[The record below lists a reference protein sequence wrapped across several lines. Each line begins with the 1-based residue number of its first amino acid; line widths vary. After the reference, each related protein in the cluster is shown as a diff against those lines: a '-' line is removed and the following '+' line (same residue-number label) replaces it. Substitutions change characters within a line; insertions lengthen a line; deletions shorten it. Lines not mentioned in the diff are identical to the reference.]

1 MVSEFPDVDQRL
13 AVCTVQ
19 NTYGEKVSRQR
30 EAAII
35 VDIDGTIFQARKP
48 VRKVID
54 FVNKFQGKVIIVT
67 ARDEAQRQTT
77 VKQLKAARVKYNELL
92 MRTEDIP
99 QETYKATIA
108 ADLISEYAV
117 NLVIENDP
125 SSRRKYE
132 ELGLDVLDPR
142 QLTQNTYGEKISR
155 ICFQRR
161 PRKKVGR
168 YEVNEKTGTMSD
180 VSLIQIG
187 EAKGHGVWID
197 AQSLESGLEAVGGS
211 LPAYVTH
218 EGAVDSDRLLKEVG
232 LFSGFYIE
240 DGKLK
245 AESFKA
251 LESFRVDEAERF
263 RRLFDLA
270 REMPDAFGLSLVFE
284 ARLVWIMEGGEEISV
299 EDSDGE
305 GAIRSIPS
313 VRFISIRSADFVD
326 APAANKEGLFN
337 SHTKIETIMAKENL
351 IELSPEEEI
360 LLDEA
365 TEAEVTE
372 NAEATNAEP
381 EQLDEEQQTEI
392 DRLREEM
399 GRHDDR
405 LNMLEDGI
413 ADLKERLTS
422 ANTENEELSTENEQL
437 SKKTKALSAV
447 LEDGADPLEES
458 STADSPSTSIVDEF
472 NAARGADQNQLWKQ
486 NKIQIL
492 NSIRRN

>member
-1 MVSEFPDVDQRL
+1 MPIPRPTSSETEKDFIKRCMSDSVMVSEFPDVDQRL
-13 AVCTVQ
+13 AVC
-19 NTYGEKVSRQR
+19 KV
-30 EAAII
+30 
-35 VDIDGTIFQARKP
+35 
-48 VRKVID
+48 
-54 FVNKFQGKVIIVT
+54 
-67 ARDEAQRQTT
+67 
-77 VKQLKAARVKYNELL
+77 
-92 MRTEDIP
+92 
-99 QETYKATIA
+99 
-108 ADLISEYAV
+108 
-117 NLVIENDP
+117 
-125 SSRRKYE
+125 
-132 ELGLDVLDPR
+132 
-142 QLTQNTYGEKISR
+142 QNTYGEKISR

-245 AESFKA
+245 AEAFKA
-251 LESFRVDEAERF
+251 LDSFRVDEPERF

-284 ARLVWIMEGGEEISV
+284 ARLVWVMEGGEEISV

-305 GAIRSIPS
+305 GAIRSIPA

-337 SHTKIETIMAKENL
+337 SNHKIQNIMAKDNL
-351 IELSPEEEI
+351 IELSKEEEI
-360 LLDEA
+360 VLDEA
-365 TEAEVTE
+365 TSEAEVTE
-372 NAEATNAEP
+372 NAEATDAEP
-381 EQLDEEQQTEI
+381 EKLDEEQQTEI
-392 DRLREEM
+392 DRLRDEM

-413 ADLKERLTS
+413 ADLKERLSS
-422 ANTENEELSTENEQL
+422 ANTENEELSKENEQL
-437 SKKTKALSAV
+437 SEKTKSLSAV

-458 STADSPSTSIVDEF
+458 STVDSKATSITDEF
-472 NAARGADQNQLWKQ
+472 NAASGAEQTQIWKQ
-486 NKIQIL
+486 NKKKIL
-492 NSIRRN
+492 QSVRRS

>member
-1 MVSEFPDVDQRL
+1 MPIPRPTSSETEKDFIDRCMSDSVMVSEFPDADQRL

-19 NTYGEKVSRQR
+19 NTYDGPLNTGCNEDNALR
-30 EAAII
+30 E
-35 VDIDGTIFQARKP
+35 R
-48 VRKVID
+48 
-54 FVNKFQGKVIIVT
+54 
-67 ARDEAQRQTT
+67 
-77 VKQLKAARVKYNELL
+77 
-92 MRTEDIP
+92 
-99 QETYKATIA
+99 
-108 ADLISEYAV
+108 
-117 NLVIENDP
+117 
-125 SSRRKYE
+125 
-132 ELGLDVLDPR
+132 
-142 QLTQNTYGEKISR
+142 ISR

-197 AQSLESGLEAVGGS
+197 SQSLESGLEAIGGS

-245 AESFKA
+245 AEAFKA
-251 LESFRVDEAERF
+251 LDSFRVDEAERF

-284 ARLVWIMEGGEEISV
+284 ARLVWVMEGGEEISV
-299 EDSDGE
+299 EDSDGK

-313 VRFISIRSADFVD
+313 VRFVSIRSADFVD

-337 SHTKIETIMAKENL
+337 SNQNKTAIMAQENL

-360 LLDEA
+360 VLDEG
-365 TEAEVTE
+365 TPETEVTE
-372 NAEATNAEP
+372 NAEATDAEP

-392 DRLREEM
+392 DRLRDEM
-399 GRHDDR
+399 GRHADR
-405 LNMLEDGI
+405 LDMLEDGI
-413 ADLKERLTS
+413 ADLKERLSS

-437 SKKTKALSAV
+437 SEKTKALSAV

-458 STADSPSTSIVDEF
+458 STEDSRSISIAEEF
-472 NAARGADQNQLWKQ
+472 SSARGAEQNQLWKQ
-486 NKIQIL
+486 NKAKIL
-492 NSIRRN
+492 QSLRRK